1 MTPRSWITAGW
12 VSIAAA
18 AGLAGAAIT
27 QTLDAVNPTCAQP
40 FVTTGLI
47 HFTCPGAAAGFVR
60 GLICAVLAGVA
71 FFSGLAC
78 FFWAA
83 HMRSMWQM
91 MQLRQFPAVTS
102 SGVVCEEGAA

>member
-1 MTPRSWITAGW
+1 MTPRWWITAGW

-18 AGLAGAAIT
+18 AGLAVAAIA
-27 QTLDAVNPTCAQP
+27 QALEAVNPTCVQP
-40 FVTTGLI
+40 PVTGGLAPV
-47 HFTCPGAAAGFVR
+47 TCPGAAAEFAR

-83 HMRSMWQM
+83 HLRSMQQM
-91 MQLRQFPAVTS
+91 TRTGQSPA
-102 SGVVCEEGAA
+102 GARHRLFD